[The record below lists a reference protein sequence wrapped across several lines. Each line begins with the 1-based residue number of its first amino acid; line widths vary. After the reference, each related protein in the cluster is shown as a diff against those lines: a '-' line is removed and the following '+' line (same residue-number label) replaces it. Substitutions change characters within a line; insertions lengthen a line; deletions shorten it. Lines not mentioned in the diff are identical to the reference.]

1 MNNSTQITRI
11 TSNNCGG
18 KGAWI
23 DNPLNSPRPGNEEW
37 LGFKFSGGGSKRLR
51 NTRRRA
57 LSRSRSRSKSR
68 SRSRIKRSKSKTHKR
83 MKYSKTKK

>member
-1 MNNSTQITRI
+1 MNNSIQITRV

-51 NTRRRA
+51 HTRRRA
-57 LSRSRSRSKSR
+57 VLRSRSRSKSR
-68 SRSRIKRSKSKTHKR
+68 SRNRIKRSKSKTHKR
-83 MKYSKTKK
+83 MKYSNTKK

>member
-1 MNNSTQITRI
+1 MNNSTQITRVI
-11 TSNNCGG
+11 SNNCGG

-37 LGFKFSGGGSKRLR
+37 LGFKFSGGGGGSKRLR
-51 NTRRRA
+51 HTRRRA
-57 LSRSRSRSKSR
+57 VSRSR
-68 SRSRIKRSKSKTHKR
+68 SRSRIKRSKSKTHKG